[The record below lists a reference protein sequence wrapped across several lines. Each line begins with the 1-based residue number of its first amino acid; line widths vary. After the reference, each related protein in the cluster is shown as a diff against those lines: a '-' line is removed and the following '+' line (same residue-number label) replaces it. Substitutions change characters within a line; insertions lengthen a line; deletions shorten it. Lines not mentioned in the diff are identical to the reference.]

1 MRQQVGHAEHR
12 VGLIIADVHLYHL
25 AVGGRHHAVQRQG
38 QRRPLVVLDAAVV
51 VGVQKREVVGL
62 VQRVLLDVEARRVDM
77 RPQDVHALGD
87 RRGPH
92 VHEDDCLPLGAGP
105 QLAAR
110 PHGRAGGDA
119 IGQRVVAG
127 VLGRGDGGR
136 GALALGFVVGDEV
149 DVVSSQRLN
158 LGRCCLVVLLPSYF
172 AFHETSFL
180 LCDRAQ
186 YEPIYGE
193 KFGNCYILFSRC
205 AKRALR
211 TIMAQT
217 LRRCRRY
224 PRKED
229 SMNLRDVIPTAE
241 NSSNFNVVPESITEV
256 GTTLENLKA
265 AVCGETGASAK
276 YAACAAA
283 AKEQGFDQI
292 ARLFEA
298 TSAAEQ
304 IHIGLEAGVIAEIE
318 PGYERPAAPEAEG
331 IATDL
336 NLIAGALGEI
346 YETSDMYPSFIKV
359 AQEEGNKKAE
369 FVFTRAKLA
378 EAVHAELYMDA
389 YNNIDAPTDEAYYL
403 CPICGYIHKGDD
415 FEKCPICFTPADKF
429 RKF

>member
-1 MRQQVGHAEHR
+1 
-12 VGLIIADVHLYHL
+12 
-25 AVGGRHHAVQRQG
+25 
-38 QRRPLVVLDAAVV
+38 
-51 VGVQKREVVGL
+51 
-62 VQRVLLDVEARRVDM
+62 
-77 RPQDVHALGD
+77 
-87 RRGPH
+87 
-92 VHEDDCLPLGAGP
+92 
-105 QLAAR
+105 
-110 PHGRAGGDA
+110 
-119 IGQRVVAG
+119 
-127 VLGRGDGGR
+127 
-136 GALALGFVVGDEV
+136 
-149 DVVSSQRLN
+149 
-158 LGRCCLVVLLPSYF
+158 
-172 AFHETSFL
+172 
-180 LCDRAQ
+180 
-186 YEPIYGE
+186 
-193 KFGNCYILFSRC
+193 
-205 AKRALR
+205 
-211 TIMAQT
+211 
-217 LRRCRRY
+217 
-224 PRKED
+224 
-229 SMNLRDVIPTAE
+229 MNLRDVIPTAE

-265 AVCGETGASAK
+265 AVSGASAK
-276 YAACAAA
+276 YAAFAKA
-283 AKEQGFDQI
+283 AKEQGYDQI

-369 FVFTRAKLA
+369 FVFARAKLA